1 MIPVKIWKEKRLQE
15 DRDYA
20 PQDAA
25 DVIRSIRRIVQA
37 MDVRSKRVARETGMT
52 IPQIVVLNAVR
63 DFETATTAEISRVA
77 NISAATTVTILEK
90 LEARGI
96 VNRRRSTVDRRIVHN
111 ELTRE
116 GRAMLAS
123 APPLIHRR
131 FFSGMAGLSEG
142 EQQTIIRAFQT
153 VADLLEPDEPQPRG
167 LLDGSEAGLPA

>member
-1 MIPVKIWKEKRLQE
+1 MQ
-15 DRDYA
+15 DARDYA

-25 DVIRSIRRIVQA
+25 DIVRSLRRIVQA

-63 DFETATTAEISRVA
+63 DFDRATTAEISRIA

-111 ELTRE
+111 ELTE
-116 GRAMLAS
+116 AGRAMLAQ
-123 APPLIHRR
+123 APPLIHKR
-131 FFSGMAGLSEG
+131 FFSGMAALSDT
-142 EQQTIIRAFQT
+142 EQRTIIRAFQT
-153 VADLLEPDEPQPRG
+153 VADLLEPDEPASGG
-167 LLDGSEAGLPA
+167 LADGKEAGVPA